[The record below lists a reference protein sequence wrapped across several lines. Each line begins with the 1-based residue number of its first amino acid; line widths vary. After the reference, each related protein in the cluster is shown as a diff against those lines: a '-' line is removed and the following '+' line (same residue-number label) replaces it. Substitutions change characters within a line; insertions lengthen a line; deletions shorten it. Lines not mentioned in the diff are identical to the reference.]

1 MMLSIHQIKSSDL
14 KLKHQYPTL
23 MGPDK
28 DYRQLLDSLFK
39 QTIRIIFLLD
49 VHFVLTQI
57 NKEAEIVMFTN
68 AFSVWED
75 LWLGCLIF

>member
-57 NKEAEIVMFTN
+57 RKPKLSCLRMR
-68 AFSVWED
+68 SVFRKIY
-75 LWLGCLIF
+75 G